1 MQLATNAVAVL
12 SALILRDNLMTTVL
26 LILVSLGFVSIV
38 IEDIVHIDKA
48 KTTLFFGS
56 FAWLLFFIAPP
67 SHLSHAE
74 LMDSLNENLLDI
86 ATLWLFLMAAMTFVA
101 YLSGKGIIDNMVNR
115 LLPARIS
122 ERKLMLLTGLFAFL
136 FSSMADNIT
145 ATLVCIA
152 VLMNLNLPV
161 RKMMRYLVLVVFS
174 VNAGGTALIT
184 GDVTTLM
191 IFLAGKV
198 AIPDLLLLSLP
209 AGAAVAVLAGLLS
222 LGLDGELHI
231 KKQARVIDRGD
242 KVIALLF
249 FATILGTIAA
259 NVAFGIPPVLSFLFG
274 LSLMFMV
281 VQFMNKDEPVLEYI
295 RKIEFD
301 TLLFFLGVLL
311 LVGMLKELGMLAYF
325 PALYEVMPPVAA
337 NFVVGMASA
346 LFDNVPL
353 TAALLNSGIEMTLP
367 EWLSLTYSVGVGGAL
382 LVIGSAAG
390 VIAMS
395 KVEAL
400 TFGSYLRYF
409 GYLLAAYSVGFVA
422 VLALGSLL

>member
-1 MQLATNAVAVL
+1 
-12 SALILRDNLMTTVL
+12 MTTLL
-26 LILVSLGFVSIV
+26 LILVALGFVSIV

-67 SHLSHAE
+67 GHLSHEA
-74 LMDSLNENLLDI
+74 LMESLNENLLDI

-101 YLSGKGIIDNMVNR
+101 YLSGKGIIDSIVNK
-115 LLPARIS
+115 LLPSRIS

-152 VLMNLNLPV
+152 VLMNLNLSA
-161 RKMMRYLVLVVFS
+161 KKLLRYIVLVVFS

-198 AIPDLLLLSLP
+198 EIPDLLMLSLP
-209 AGAAVAVLAGLLS
+209 AAGAVAVLAVMLSFGLS
-222 LGLDGELHI
+222 GDVQIE
-231 KKQARVIDRGD
+231 KQSTVIDRGD

-259 NVAFGIPPVLSFLFG
+259 NVAFGIPPVLCFLFG

-281 VQFMNKDEPVLEYI
+281 VQFMNKDEPILEYI

-325 PALYEVMPPVAA
+325 PALYDVMPPVAA
-337 NFVVGMASA
+337 NFLVGLASA

-400 TFGSYLRYF
+400 TFASYLRYF
-409 GYLLAAYSVGFVA
+409 GYLLVAYSVGFFA
-422 VLALGSLL
+422 VLGLGSLV

>member
-1 MQLATNAVAVL
+1 
-12 SALILRDNLMTTVL
+12 MTTML
-26 LILVSLGFVSIV
+26 LLLVALGFLSIV

-56 FAWLLFFIAPP
+56 FAWLLYFIAPP
-67 SHLSHAE
+67 TALSNE
-74 LMDSLNENLLDI
+74 VLMERLNENLLDI

-101 YLSGKGIIDNMVNR
+101 YLSGKGIIDSMVNR
-115 LLPARIS
+115 LLPTRIS

-136 FSSMADNIT
+136 FSSIADNIT

-152 VLMNLNLPV
+152 VLMNLNLPPQ
-161 RKMMRYLVLVVFS
+161 KLLRYLVLVVFS

-198 AIPDLLLLSLP
+198 EIPDLLLLSLP
-209 AGAAVAVLAGLLS
+209 AAGAVAVLAGMLS
-222 LGLDGELHI
+222 LGLNGEVDI
-231 KKQARVIDRGD
+231 KKKTQIIDRGD

-259 NVAFGIPPVLSFLFG
+259 NVAFGIPPVLCFLFG

-281 VQFMNKDEPVLEYI
+281 VQFMNKDEPILEYI

-353 TAALLNSGIEMTLP
+353 TAALLNSGIEMSLA

-395 KVEAL
+395 KIDAL
-400 TFGSYLRYF
+400 TFGSYLKYF
-409 GYLLAAYSVGFVA
+409 GYLLVAYSIGFVA
-422 VLALGSLL
+422 VLGLGSLL

>member
-1 MQLATNAVAVL
+1 
-12 SALILRDNLMTTVL
+12 MTTVL
-26 LILVSLGFVSIV
+26 LILVALGFVSIV

-56 FAWLLFFIAPP
+56 FAWLLFFISPP
-67 SHLSHAE
+67 TGLSHEA
-74 LMDSLNENLLDI
+74 LMESLNENLLDI

-101 YLSGKGIIDNMVNR
+101 YLSGKGIIDNIVNR
-115 LLPARIS
+115 LLPSQIS

-152 VLMNLNLPV
+152 VLMNLNLPAQ
-161 RKMMRYLVLVVFS
+161 KLLRYLVLVVFS

-191 IFLAGKV
+191 IFLANKV

-209 AGAAVAVLAGLLS
+209 AASAVAVLAVMLSFGLN
-222 LGLDGELHI
+222 GEVHI
-231 KKQARVIDRGD
+231 EKHLQTIERGD
-242 KVIALLF
+242 KVIATLF
-249 FATILGTIAA
+249 FATIVGTIGA
-259 NVAFGIPPVLSFLFG
+259 NVAFGIPPVLCFLFG

-281 VQFMNKDEPVLEYI
+281 VQFTNKDEPILEYI

-325 PALYEVMPPVAA
+325 PALYDVLPPVAA
-337 NFVVGMASA
+337 NYLVGLASA

-353 TAALLNSGIEMTLP
+353 TAALLNSGIEMSLA

-395 KVEAL
+395 KVQAL

-409 GYLLAAYSVGFVA
+409 GYLLVAYSVGFVA
-422 VLALGSLL
+422 VLGLGALL